1 MKGGE
6 EREVHSV
13 DFQGR
18 NGRPK
23 TTPEK
28 AEPTTAAELRAKEQT
43 NNQDHPQALQTA
55 APSKMTYLWLV

>member
-6 EREVHSV
+6 VHCV

-23 TTPEK
+23 TTPQK
-28 AEPTTAAELRAKEQT
+28 AEPTTAAERRAKEQT

-55 APSKMTYLWLV
+55 APGKKTHL